1 MLKKEEVSVNISNEH
16 INITLS
22 YSNNEKAGVDLRIP
36 VTSSV
41 YSLIRE
47 VNEIFNKDIL
57 LKKYQLKVLNKGILL
72 GEEDRLKD
80 YSLTDGDRIE
90 ILENEAY
97 ERND

>member
-1 MLKKEEVSVNISNEH
+1 MNISNEH

>member
-1 MLKKEEVSVNISNEH
+1 MSNEH